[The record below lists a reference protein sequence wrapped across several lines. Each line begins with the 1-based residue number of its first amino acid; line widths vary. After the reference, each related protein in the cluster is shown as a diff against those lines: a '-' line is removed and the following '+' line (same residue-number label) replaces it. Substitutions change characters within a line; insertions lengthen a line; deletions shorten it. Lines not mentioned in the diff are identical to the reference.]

1 MAARVDSLLFSG
13 GEGGRDPPRDGCDNR
28 PRVHGGKGGKGGN
41 YDTRPYL
48 GGDAPPTPAS
58 TPPASKPGG
67 PDRSKPGTPAATV
80 RTLASGNRV
89 ALDLSSASRPLG
101 NLTQGAP
108 KRKGSAKSTLP
119 VVDPTDERN
128 GKRPRQPGVV
138 PPSGVVA
145 PAAGAGGSTRPGA
158 RGAASS
164 SHRGG
169 GGSSPPSTLSS
180 SISSSSYHSS
190 FDFSHSSAGLS
201 AGGAAWDDHELEA
214 FLEDVDTDPGFVGSM
229 AGYVAPSVGMG
240 GNFGSGGGSGGGGG
254 SNGFGSALSTGFS
267 FAAGASNNG
276 GGSSGG
282 FGAGTPAAS
291 GFGASG
297 GGFGAT
303 TATPGGG
310 GFSFGAAGG
319 NGGAGAATAGGGGYS
334 FGAAGVAV
342 PDSAIPEPLIGHR
355 PASEGA
361 LPLDVFAARI
371 AKAAALAATLAGA
384 TVATG
389 FADAIGESSESMVQL
404 EAKRHARAQELIA
417 LELAVR
423 TATGNAK
430 AAREELDAAEALVR
444 AEVICMDGL
453 QKGCRSWERRGRL
466 FVADILEVAP
476 PTDRPLMPIK
486 LGKVL
491 INNYFPLDVHR
502 VASGLGEQK

>member
-1 MAARVDSLLFSG
+1 MAARVNNDHPS
-13 GEGGRDPPRDGCDNR
+13 
-28 PRVHGGKGGKGGN
+28 
-41 YDTRPYL
+41 YL
-48 GGDAPPTPAS
+48 GGDGPPPATS

-67 PDRSKPGTPAATV
+67 HRSKPGTPAGGTV
-80 RTLASGNRV
+80 RTLASGNHV
-89 ALDLSSASRPLG
+89 AFDLLG
-101 NLTQGAP
+101 GPTQGAP
-108 KRKGSAKSTLP
+108 KRKGSAKSTLS
-119 VVDPTDERN
+119 VVDQTDERN
-128 GKRPRQPGVV
+128 GKRPCQPGVV
-138 PPSGVVA
+138 LPSGVVA

-164 SHRGG
+164 SYRGG
-169 GGSSPPSTLSS
+169 GGSSPPSTLLS
-180 SISSSSYHSS
+180 SISSFSSHSS
-190 FDFSHSSAGLS
+190 FAFSHSSAGLS
-201 AGGAAWDDHELEA
+201 AGGAAWDDHDFEA
-214 FLEDVDTDPGFVGSM
+214 LLEDVENEEPWVVGAM
-229 AGYVAPSVGMG
+229 D
-240 GNFGSGGGSGGGGG
+240 
-254 SNGFGSALSTGFS
+254 
-267 FAAGASNNG
+267 

-303 TATPGGG
+303 TATPGGGGFSFGAAGGNGGASAATPGGG

-361 LPLDVFAARI
+361 LPLDVYAARI

-417 LELAVR
+417 LELAVT

-444 AEVICMDGL
+444 AEAICMDGL
-453 QKGCRSWERRGRL
+453 QKGRRSWERRGRL

-502 VASGLGEQK
+502 VAPGLGEQM